1 MVDALPLGVY
11 PEGPVVEQRER
22 ILVRCACGHLTFRSA
37 LVPEQ
42 MLGREN
48 FGVADH
54 FWSQQPCDG
63 CEPYYGLALLNWMK
77 ATLSEQWSRGAY
89 AKDRKKHP
97 IEILDDR
104 AVQWNLVGAVYRARM
119 EVQHIRVT
127 DWDADELTKHVVW
140 ILARLATN
148 TETADA
154 TTNVQRLLAW
164 EMQPF
169 RKLEEVLVL
178 VEKARGEALTAIAR
192 LIEKAQEVGNGGSD

>member
-37 LVPEQ
+37 HVPPEL
-42 MLGREN
+42 LGREH

-63 CEPYYGLALLNWMK
+63 CEPYYGLALLNWIK
-77 ATLSEQWSRGAY
+77 ATLSERWARGAY
-89 AKDRKKHP
+89 AKDKNKHP
-97 IEILDDR
+97 IEILDER
-104 AVQWNLVGAVYRARM
+104 AAQWNLVGAIYRARW

-127 DWDADELTKHVVW
+127 NWDADELTKHVVW

-148 TETADA
+148 TDTPDA
-154 TTNVQRLLAW
+154 SANVERLLAW

-169 RKLEEVLVL
+169 RKMEEVLVL
-178 VEKARGEALTAIAR
+178 VENARGEALTAIAR
-192 LIEKAQEVGNGGSD
+192 LVEKAQEAGNGRSD